1 MNLAPEYIREQRE
14 RRVEALRA
22 QIIAILPEPCAFVF
36 EIGCGHG
43 HYLTAYGSAH
53 KELPC
58 IGIDLVTKR
67 IEKGNS
73 KVEKRDLAHIH
84 FLKAELTEFLDALPQ
99 GYTFARVFMLFP
111 DPWPKKRH
119 FKNRMVQTPLLDTLA
134 ARMEKGAQFCFRT
147 DHEGYFEWTREHLDA
162 HPQWEINPVTQW
174 PFEERSFFQDLMESW
189 NSLIAVRI

>member
-1 MNLAPEYIREQRE
+1 MNLGAEYILEQRG

-22 QIIAILPEPCAFVF
+22 QILELLPQPCAFVF

-53 KELPC
+53 TELPC
-58 IGIDLVTKR
+58 IGIDLITKR
-67 IEKGNS
+67 IEKGNA
-73 KVEKRDLAHIH
+73 KAEKRDLAHVRFI
-84 FLKAELTEFLDALPQ
+84 KAELMEFLDALPE

-119 FKNRMVQTPLLDTLA
+119 HKNRMVQTALLDVLA
-134 ARMEKGAQFCFRT
+134 ARMQEGTEFCFRT
-147 DHEGYFEWTREHLDA
+147 DHGDYFEWTQEHLAA
-162 HPQWEINPVTQW
+162 HPHWEVSKVAQW
-174 PFEERSFFQDLMESW
+174 PFEQSSFFQDLMDSW